1 MLGVGGSTLGV
12 DMGTQGWE
20 YPIVKSATL
29 DDRRRL
35 VMPPECP
42 PGSAVTIEE
51 LDEATWLIKR
61 QLPAKDYK
69 TVVIPV
75 IDRLPDDPDWE
86 KVEHAFT
93 RRASK
98 TISEPEE

>member
-1 MLGVGGSTLGV
+1 
-12 DMGTQGWE
+12 MGASAWE

-42 PGSAVTIEE
+42 PGSAVTIQA
-51 LDEATWLIKR
+51 LDDATWLVRR

-69 TVVIPV
+69 MVMIPV
-75 IDRLPDDPDWE
+75 IDRLPDDPEWE

-93 RRASK
+93 RHASK
-98 TISEPEE
+98 TVSEPAE

>member
-1 MLGVGGSTLGV
+1 MAIPL
-12 DMGTQGWE
+12 WE

-42 PGSAVTIEE
+42 PGSAVTIQE
-51 LDEATWLIKR
+51 LDEATWLVKR

-69 TVVIPV
+69 MVMIPI
-75 IDRLPDDPDWE
+75 IDRLPDDPGWE

-93 RRASK
+93 RHASK
-98 TISEPEE
+98 TIPEPEE

>member
-1 MLGVGGSTLGV
+1 
-12 DMGTQGWE
+12 MGAAAWE

-42 PGSAVTIEE
+42 PGSAVTIQT
-51 LDEATWLIKR
+51 LDDATWLIKR
-61 QLPAKDYK
+61 QLPAKGYK
-69 TVVIPV
+69 MVMIPV
-75 IDRLPDDPDWE
+75 IDHLPDDPEWE

-98 TISEPEE
+98 TLTEPEE